1 MYGLWLFKE
10 IKTEYGNCKV
20 ELYRKGY
27 TASAVEIDGF
37 VGNSLN
43 LALEN
48 LDTITAPIGK
58 SVCSFAIYDTEQVEY
73 DDLFTP
79 DATAYKVVI
88 STKVDGGEYN
98 TRWSGYVT
106 PDFFAE
112 NLSFRTPI
120 SISARDNI
128 GYLNDVDFDLDTA
141 TITVRELIQAAFN
154 RIAEDYPMSLSFV
167 TQKQTAEGILAIDA
181 TISTYLLREMSWYE
195 ALEAILHDLGLQMRW
210 VDNNTIAVLDISQLG
225 ENFGLQRFNF
235 IERSGYRE
243 ILPAWRELSQKQDYG
258 LRENFFE
265 GRMKSNQLSFVK
277 SVKMDTPLTALGQD
291 VRYYIPTNWGVAR
304 DIYTTDPTFYNSS
317 FGNRLIFSAVS
328 EEYPST
334 TYLSWKT
341 NILKSNVPLTIR
353 ANALNTILVP
363 TGGVTPYPLELKVY
377 DPMKEGGGEVSLQIG
392 LKFNLFLHTR
402 DNKTYLMNK
411 EWVEDNGTGSGNFI
425 NIVLDKVSLDDYS
438 YTEGKGFFPIGSS
451 AQEQEITITAN
462 TIPYDGEL
470 ELRIYGYF
478 IQGYKWHTDESYW
491 NPNFGKF
498 FTYIDNLTYTF
509 DGHDI
514 STGQDA
520 KVTVAEL
527 HNIKEDRDYSFGQV
541 PLDCGGIN
549 AYAGGLFKA
558 NGDELV
564 GFKRNVDGSTYP
576 LLELVGREIIHF
588 NKRNYNKLSG
598 TIRNLAKEPLRFD
611 RMFIYKGKNYLPFA
625 YSLDVISNRMNITTM
640 QEVEPY
646 ITHSFV
652 EIKSELVTGGGATVS
667 GGNNTAL
674 QYSAEVGNAK
684 RISELNNA
692 SESEKKESYIVID
705 NANWNES
712 KKVPLSE
719 MEGLDAEQVEEYLTE
734 NKYAKQSW
742 VKGITD
748 DLETDIANRVLI
760 EDFEKLQEAVD
771 LNYTNLNKATTRIS
785 TLEGYFSNGVANNAA
800 KLGGQLPSYY
810 ATKSALDTTN
820 TNLSNL
826 STTVG
831 TIAGNLSSLT
841 GRVSTAEDT
850 IKGHTSSINKA
861 VADIAAN
868 AKNISTNATNITT
881 VANRVKTLEDLG
893 FILKDGYIYTEK
905 TIVSKGEI
913 ISGRRAS
920 GTSTDVGGGGIS
932 SITAQMIADA
942 LGYIPYSS
950 ANPAGYIN
958 SSALNGYAKL
968 TDIPSLSGYATETWV
983 KQQGYLTQHQDL
995 SAYAKK
1001 TDIPSLNGYAT
1012 EQYVTS
1018 RGYITGITSAM
1029 VVAAL
1034 GYTPYNAASFT
1045 KSTIKSTLGIAD
1057 WALAAS
1063 KPTYTASEVGALPLS
1078 GGTIDGTTS
1087 SPLNINTSATN
1098 EIGIRLNMSGKSV
1111 AWVGYTPNI
1120 GIHLYSYGTNN
1131 ATHKL
1136 GLSDAGVGFL
1146 DSNTLIH
1153 TGNYADTTDKRY
1165 LQLGGGTITG
1175 RTNINLDGY
1184 PFIAYYNSSTLY
1196 GFIGFSGVGVPSVYN
1211 GASWNTLIHSGNI
1224 GSQSVN
1230 SARKLY
1236 YIGAVPSSGF
1246 DANTALSGG
1255 GRMSNYAS
1263 GGWWGST
1270 MSAMSYGTI
1279 YQLQGDD
1286 TNNDLAGQLAWDVNH
1301 RGADS
1306 TRNLWWRANDDTNF
1320 SNAKWHQIAF
1330 TDSNVASAT
1339 KLQTARTIWG
1349 QSFDGTGN
1357 VSGSISYV
1365 SQIDF
1370 SNNANTGTGGL
1381 LRFFYKGSSSYTSS
1395 IYERALGQ
1403 LNINDALYVNKGGN
1417 VLIGTTTDSGYKL
1430 QVNGAG
1436 SFKPSSDRLILLE
1449 PATNSL
1455 DGSGIAFWSSGGWTK
1470 GTINASTLYLNS
1482 SSGGNVLIG
1491 TTTDSGD
1498 KLQVYGAIKA
1508 DCIYNNDNATGC
1520 FFGLRKTGL
1529 GITDG
1534 GALVYAY
1541 GVNPITFYTNYLE
1554 RVRIEGNGNVLIGA
1568 TTDSGEKLQVYGGSI
1583 KTDANL
1589 VLYTGAITWLNSGAN
1604 YSIQIKDDGQA
1615 YYKAYYGHHFY
1626 ADGVERLRVG
1636 AGGNIIV
1643 GKGAYI
1649 SATDASD
1656 TERGIL
1662 ELTTSQNRFII
1673 GYGIANAGYDT
1684 SLQGNN
1690 IEFTYGTS
1698 HSVGMKLTSEGNILM
1713 GTIEDSGA
1721 RLHIN
1726 ASAATSLQA
1735 VTTVSGLGI
1744 ARFLA
1749 PNSMTG
1755 VTGGMVLDIGVAS
1768 STYNSGNIAFRR
1780 HSNGNAA
1787 NFISLGVFG
1796 NDNIL
1801 NVFGSGNVAIGT
1813 TDSNSD
1819 YKLDVNGNL
1828 RSSGNLV
1835 VYGSGTI
1842 GALVINGTL
1851 ETTDSATIGGV
1862 LVAKGG
1868 RLRVNASNTVNS
1880 FGFLKA
1886 TAYTSSL
1893 NRAVLDIGSNYG
1905 GTSNITSE
1913 SVDVT
1918 ALSIYRG
1925 VVGVGR
1931 AYSYDELYAN
1941 YNSNTKLYVDG
1952 GIANT
1957 RTHAASHWDA
1967 LKIISVG
1974 SWSAAP
1980 NYVNG
1985 IGVTDGSG
1993 VVGRFGISFNGTEG
2007 GYFSIRD
2014 LYTNAGGY
2022 ASSGE
2027 IFKVVGNGNVYVYGN
2042 LITSSE
2048 VISSRRASSSDRRL
2062 KDAIRYLSAE
2072 QSLNLV
2078 RLLRPAE
2085 WDWKDDGKHSMGFI
2099 AQDVEQYMPYA
2110 VTSIKDDVLGQRLN
2124 LQYDQFF
2131 SPVVGAIQCLDSEVE
2146 QLKRRVKYLENKLQK
2161 YGYNRY

>member
-10 IKTEYGNCKV
+10 LRTKYGHCKV
-20 ELYRKGY
+20 EVFRKGY
-27 TASAVEIDGF
+27 TASAVEIGGF

-58 SVCSFAIYDTEQVEY
+58 SVCSFSIYDTDQVEY

-195 ALEAILHDLGLQMRW
+195 ALETILHDLGLQMRW

-225 ENFGLQRFNF
+225 ENFGIQRFNF

-243 ILPAWRELSQKQDYG
+243 ILPAWRELAQEQSYG
-258 LRENFFE
+258 VLDNFYKGQIDRENKLE
-265 GRMKSNQLSFVK
+265 YAANSAIN
-277 SVKMDTPLTALGQD
+277 
-291 VRYYIPTNWGVAR
+291 TNILLYQPKAITQWSRQGE
-304 DIYTTDPTFYNSS
+304 IYFLNFYNSYNAEIDDNKQDS
-317 FGNRLIFSAVS
+317 IFITGIAPTVTNAEVLEKKMVYSQAVTEVDKQIKMTFS
-328 EEYPST
+328 LNDTLRTPLASQYSRGERNTLYLPYSQSSGT
-334 TYLSWKT
+334 TMLKT
-341 NILKSNVPLTIR
+341 PRPYQLKFRFNIFLR
-353 ANALNTILVP
+353 ANDGTNYLMREDWVEESALSEQPFIEFLTDKLQTVD
-363 TGGVTPYPLELKVY
+363 TGVTDGQGNHRFAYTGYNNSKEYSITIGSIPKAGTLEFVVYPWTFEK
-377 DPMKEGGGEVSLQIG
+377 
-392 LKFNLFLHTR
+392 
-402 DNKTYLMNK
+402 
-411 EWVEDNGTGSGNFI
+411 
-425 NIVLDKVSLDDYS
+425 DDYS
-438 YTEGKGFFPIGSS
+438 SARDTATYQRGAKISNIVFSVQVGK
-451 AQEQEITITAN
+451 
-462 TIPYDGEL
+462 
-470 ELRIYGYF
+470 
-478 IQGYKWHTDESYW
+478 
-491 NPNFGKF
+491 
-498 FTYIDNLTYTF
+498 
-509 DGHDI
+509 
-514 STGQDA
+514 TGVETKTQ
-520 KVTVAEL
+520 VGVL
-527 HNIKEDRDYSFGQV
+527 HNIAEKANYSFGQV
-541 PLDCGGIN
+541 PQREGDIIT
-549 AYAGGLFKA
+549 YAGGLFKSDTVTA
-558 NGDELV
+558 LQ
-564 GFKRNVDGSTYP
+564 GFKRNIDSTTYP

-588 NKRNYNKLSG
+588 NKKNYNKLSG
-598 TIRNLAKEPLRFD
+598 TIKNLAKEPLRFD
-611 RMFIYKGKNYLPFA
+611 KVFIYKGRNYLPFA
-625 YSLDVISNRMNITTM
+625 CSLDVISNTMNITTM

-646 ITHSFV
+646 TTHSFV
-652 EIKSELVTGGGATVS
+652 EIKSELVTGGGATIS

-692 SESEKKESYIVID
+692 SESEKREAYVVID
-705 NANWNES
+705 NVNWPES
-712 KKVPLSE
+712 KKVPFFDIV
-719 MEGLDAEQVEEYLTE
+719 GLNEAQVGDYLTE

-742 VKGITD
+742 VKNITD
-748 DLETDIANRVLI
+748 NLA
-760 EDFEKLQEAVD
+760 
-771 LNYTNLNKATTRIS
+771 TNLNKATTRIS

-893 FILKDGYIYTEK
+893 FTLKDGYIYTEK

-920 GTSTDVGGGGIS
+920 GASTDVGGGGIS
-932 SITAQMIADA
+932 QVTAQMIADA

-958 SSALNGYAKL
+958 SSAL
-968 TDIPSLSGYATETWV
+968 
-983 KQQGYLTQHQDL
+983 
-995 SAYAKK
+995 
-1001 TDIPSLNGYAT
+1001 

-1018 RGYITGITSAM
+1018 RGYITADALTKANVGLGEVQNYGVFNQTSFKGKTQYAIVNSSVLEIANRIDFHINEGSADYEVSLRVASGEVTKRVIYLPSAEGTLALVSQLPTIPTALKSPYALTFGNKTYDGSEAKTIT
-1029 VVAAL
+1029 AADLGALSTGGGTISKSSYVPLVIQNTASDLSTILYKGTSGDL
-1034 GYTPYNAASFT
+1034 GYLGFNGASNPIYMAP
-1045 KSTIKSTLGIAD
+1045 SGYSYTLYHTGNFNPAN
-1057 WALAAS
+1057 
-1063 KPTYTASEVGALPLS
+1063 YLPLS
-1078 GGTIDGTTS
+1078 GGTLTGDLTIKTSGQPRLYLGTAGSVHYSETDKETVLFCGEAGY
-1087 SPLNINTSATN
+1087 PALKVRANT
-1098 EIGIRLNMSGKSV
+1098 
-1111 AWVGYTPNI
+1111 
-1120 GIHLYSYGTNN
+1120 
-1131 ATHKL
+1131 
-1136 GLSDAGVGFL
+1136 DAP
-1146 DSNTLIH
+1146 IYRY
-1153 TGNYADTTDKRY
+1153 NYADY
-1165 LQLGGGTITG
+1165 
-1175 RTNINLDGY
+1175 
-1184 PFIAYYNSSTLY
+1184 
-1196 GFIGFSGVGVPSVYN
+1196 
-1211 GASWNTLIHSGNI
+1211 TLIHSGNI
-1224 GSQSVN
+1224 GSYALKIDGSNAMTAPLLLAYN
-1230 SARKLY
+1230 SSLTEDKGIYVGTTNVAG
-1236 YIGAVPSSGF
+1236 GAAF
-1246 DANTALSGG
+1246 D
-1255 GRMSNYAS
+1255 YAS
-1263 GGWWGST
+1263 FVNIHDKRGS
-1270 MSAMSYGTI
+1270 SL
-1279 YQLQGDD
+1279 QLSWYR
-1286 TNNDLAGQLAWDVNH
+1286 NVSSPQLVVRISEN
-1301 RGADS
+1301 
-1306 TRNLWWRANDDTNF
+1306 
-1320 SNAKWHQIAF
+1320 SNWSSWKTIAF
-1330 TDSNVASAT
+1330 TDSNVASATYASSAGSADVVTKTYGNQSINFANNESKLRLIKWGGSANAIDNGFPEQYTSGLSVMTDYTGWQMVTYGSIGKPNPYFRSFGDDGRRSEWNQLAFLTDNVASAT

-1357 VSGSISYV
+1357 VSGDIIMDNYTAIKYKNAAGTTSLNAMMVDS
-1365 SQIDF
+1365 
-1370 SNNANTGTGGL
+1370 SNNLTIGYDFAANSFPTRVDGTSVSLRYGTGHTTGL
-1381 LRFFYKGSSSYTSS
+1381 MLASS
-1395 IYERALGQ
+1395 
-1403 LNINDALYVNKGGN
+1403 GN

-1430 QVNGAG
+1430 
-1436 SFKPSSDRLILLE
+1436 D
-1449 PATNSL
+1449 
-1455 DGSGIAFWSSGGWTK
+1455 
-1470 GTINASTLYLNS
+1470 
-1482 SSGGNVLIG
+1482 
-1491 TTTDSGD
+1491 
-1498 KLQVYGAIKA
+1498 
-1508 DCIYNNDNATGC
+1508 
-1520 FFGLRKTGL
+1520 
-1529 GITDG
+1529 
-1534 GALVYAY
+1534 
-1541 GVNPITFYTNYLE
+1541 
-1554 RVRIEGNGNVLIGA
+1554 VR
-1568 TTDSGEKLQVYGGSI
+1568 
-1583 KTDANL
+1583 
-1589 VLYTGAITWLNSGAN
+1589 
-1604 YSIQIKDDGQA
+1604 
-1615 YYKAYYGHHFY
+1615 
-1626 ADGVERLRVG
+1626 
-1636 AGGNIIV
+1636 GGNIATDYGIV
-1643 GKGAYI
+1643 G
-1649 SATDASD
+1649 
-1656 TERGIL
+1656 
-1662 ELTTSQNRFII
+1662 
-1673 GYGIANAGYDT
+1673 
-1684 SLQGNN
+1684 
-1690 IEFTYGTS
+1690 
-1698 HSVGMKLTSEGNILM
+1698 
-1713 GTIEDSGA
+1713 
-1721 RLHIN
+1721 
-1726 ASAATSLQA
+1726 
-1735 VTTVSGLGI
+1735 VS
-1744 ARFLA
+1744 
-1749 PNSMTG
+1749 
-1755 VTGGMVLDIGVAS
+1755 S
-1768 STYNSGNIAFRR
+1768 STYNRWSITHGSNRLYIQSGLTDGSGTSGDVWISGVNT
-1780 HSNGNAA
+1780 S
-1787 NFISLGVFG
+1787 SLGLL
-1796 NDNIL
+1796 NII
-1801 NVFGSGNVAIGT
+1801 AT
-1813 TDSNSD
+1813 TMT
-1819 YKLDVNGNL
+1819 L
-1828 RSSGNLV
+1828 SGNLTV
-1835 VYGSGTI
+1835 N
-1842 GALVINGTL
+1842 GAIS
-1851 ETTDSATIGGV
+1851 TTGSATIGGV
-1862 LVAKGG
+1862 IVTNSG
-1868 RLRVNASNTVNS
+1868 RLRVNTSNSVNS
-1880 FGFLKA
+1880 FGYLKA

-2099 AQDVEQYMPYA
+2099 AQEVEHLMPYA
-2110 VTSIKDDVLGQRLN
+2110 VTSIKDDILGQKLN
-2124 LQYDQFF
+2124 LQYDQFIAL
-2131 SPVVGAIQCLDSEVE
+2131 AIGGVQAVDNEVKR
-2146 QLKRRVKYLENKLQK
+2146 LKARVEYLENKIK
-2161 YGYNRY
+2161 EYEYGNYRN